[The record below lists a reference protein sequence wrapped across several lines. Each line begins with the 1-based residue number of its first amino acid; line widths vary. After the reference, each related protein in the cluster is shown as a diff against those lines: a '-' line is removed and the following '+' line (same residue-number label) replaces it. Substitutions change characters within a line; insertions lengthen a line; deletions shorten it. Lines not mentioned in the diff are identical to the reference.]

1 MGIPAEA
8 PWHKGCFVPGKIRF
22 RGLPHGLAINP
33 MTEPVRAVL
42 TDLEGTAVP
51 MSFMTGTLL
60 SLARERLG
68 SYIARHADD
77 ADVED
82 ALAEAGRLFGGFTL
96 KPEEAEALFLR
107 WMKQDRKATP
117 LKTVQGLIWQEGYDT
132 GEIKSEIYP
141 DFADSLK
148 AWAADGLRLFVYSSN
163 SELAQ
168 KLILSHAPSG
178 DLTSLFEGFFD
189 TSAGQKVEP
198 ASYHAICRKLDLP
211 AASILIL
218 CDNEEELDTARSVG
232 LATTR
237 IVRDG
242 SVQSRH
248 PVCPDLL
255 SLNLAGIALHRQ
267 P

>member
-1 MGIPAEA
+1 
-8 PWHKGCFVPGKIRF
+8 
-22 RGLPHGLAINP
+22 

-42 TDLEGTAVP
+42 TDLEGTAIP

-60 SLARERLG
+60 SLVRERLG

-77 ADVED
+77 AEVED
-82 ALAEAGRLFGGFTL
+82 ALSEAGRLFGGFTL
-96 KPEEAEALFLR
+96 KLEEAEALFLR

-117 LKTVQGLIWQEGYDT
+117 LKTIQGLIWQEGYDG

-141 DFADSLK
+141 DVADSLK

-163 SELAQ
+163 SERAQ

-189 TSAGQKVEP
+189 TTAGQKIEP
-198 ASYHAICRKLDLP
+198 ASYEAICRKLDLP
-211 AASILIL
+211 AAAVLVL

-232 LATTR
+232 MATTR
-237 IVRDG
+237 IVRG
-242 SVQSRH
+242 ESVKSRH
-248 PVCPDLL
+248 PVCPDLP
-255 SLNLAGIALHRQ
+255 SVRPGGIDLHRR